1 MIPSSKANRQN
12 IQNKVKHSSIIA
24 RLFTNTAVTK
34 TTGGMKRRQPNP
46 FPAAPLMKVDHLD
59 RIGSS
64 HFLDGDTSHT
74 ADTSS
79 LEEEDADYSSS
90 VVALASLLTAA
101 LDTMEASEKPKQKKS
116 VRFAATIT
124 SRPISNRRNY
134 TGEVKRQCWYQSDE
148 YDRMH
153 ESCRR
158 LVSKYEQCVREEM
171 HFRYCM
177 RGLENQ
183 VAANGRFRLLNR
195 QAALEEVF
203 AAQYENPT
211 DKDYIADCYRRI
223 SSSCQLWAHCVGL
236 KDQKMAQRYHNV

>member
-1 MIPSSKANRQN
+1 MQNSRKKIKSSN
-12 IQNKVKHSSIIA
+12 IIG
-24 RLFTNTAVTK
+24 RLFSKSA
-34 TTGGMKRRQPNP
+34 TGKMIRMKQHQKHP
-46 FPAAPLMKVDHLD
+46 FPAVSMMKVDHLE

-64 HFLDGDTSHT
+64 HFIDGDTSHT
-74 ADTSS
+74 AKTSFS
-79 LEEEDADYSSS
+79 YDDDDVDCSSMDALGSILS
-90 VVALASLLTAA
+90 AA
-101 LDTMEASEKPKQKKS
+101 LHTIQAEEAPKRVIKS

-124 SRPISNRRNY
+124 SRPILNRRNY
-134 TGEVKRQCWYQSDE
+134 TDEMKRQCWYQSDE
-148 YDRMH
+148 YDRIH

-203 AAQYENPT
+203 AAQCENPT
-211 DKDYIADCYRRI
+211 DADYIADCYRKI

-236 KDQKMAQRYHNV
+236 KDLKMAQRYHNV